1 MIVFVNTI
9 KLYIESKS
17 AFQGSRPVWD
27 GYTQSRSFS
36 WNEVIIPADR
46 LLFLEYITKIAI
58 AGY

>member
-17 AFQGSRPVWD
+17 ASQGSRPVCD
-27 GYTQSRSFS
+27 GYTPSRS
-36 WNEVIIPADR
+36 WNEVIPADR